1 MLSRSDIGHQEFS
14 LFVTEVEPRLSRA
27 LTGTYGREV
36 GEEATRDALVYAW
49 ENWERVSRMENPVGF
64 LFRVGQSRA
73 RRYRRKPVV
82 LPEVSSHELPHIEP
96 ALPKALD
103 ELSERQR
110 AALLLIHVEGL
121 TERDAARAMGV
132 SRVTVRRHADR
143 ALSKLRDF
151 LEVEDA

>member
-27 LTGTYGREV
+27 LTGTYGPAV
-36 GEEATRDALVYAW
+36 GEEATRDALAYAW
-49 ENWERVSRMENPVGF
+49 ENWDRVSQMENPVGF
-64 LFRVGQSRA
+64 LFRVGQSRS
-73 RRYRRKPVV
+73 RRYRPKPVV
-82 LPEVSSHELPHIEP
+82 LPEVGSDELPHIEP
-96 ALPKALD
+96 ALPKAL
-103 ELSERQR
+103 ESLSERQR

-121 TERDAARAMGV
+121 TERDAAKALGV

-151 LEVEDA
+151 LEVGDD

>member
-1 MLSRSDIGHQEFS
+1 MLSSSDIGHQEFS

-27 LTGTYGREV
+27 LTGTYGCEV
-36 GEEATRDALVYAW
+36 GEEATRDALAYAW

-96 ALPKALD
+96 ALPEAL
-103 ELSERQR
+103 EKLSERQR

-121 TERDAARAMGV
+121 TERDAAKAMGV

-143 ALSKLRDF
+143 ALNKLRGF
-151 LEVEDA
+151 LEVEDG

>member
-14 LFVTEVEPRLSRA
+14 LFVIEVEPRLSRA
-27 LTGTYGREV
+27 LTGAYGREV

-73 RRYRRKPVV
+73 RRYRRTPVV

-96 ALPKALD
+96 ALPKALQ

-110 AALLLIHVEGL
+110 AALLLIHMEGL

-143 ALSKLRDF
+143 ALTKLRSF
-151 LEVEDA
+151 LEVEDG

>member
-27 LTGTYGREV
+27 LTGAYGLDV
-36 GEEATRDALVYAW
+36 GEEATRDALAYAW
-49 ENWERVSRMENPVGF
+49 ENWDRVSQMDNPVGF
-64 LFRVGQSRA
+64 LFRVGQSRS
-73 RRYRRKPVV
+73 RRYRRRRVV
-82 LPEVSSHELPHIEP
+82 LPEVRSDELPHIEP
-96 ALPKALD
+96 ALPKAL
-103 ELSERQR
+103 ESLSERQR
-110 AALLLIHVEGL
+110 AALLLIKVEGL

-151 LEVEDA
+151 LEVGDG

>member
-1 MLSRSDIGHQEFS
+1 MLNRSDIGHQEFS
-14 LFVTEVEPRLSRA
+14 LFVAEAEPRLSRA
-27 LTGTYGREV
+27 LTGTYGREI

-49 ENWERVSRMENPVGF
+49 ENWERVSGMENPVGF
-64 LFRVGQSRA
+64 LFRVGQSRS
-73 RRYRRKPVV
+73 RRYRRKPLV
-82 LPEVSSHELPHIEP
+82 LPEVRSDELPHIEP
-96 ALPKALD
+96 ALPKALE

-143 ALSKLRDF
+143 ALSKLRTF
-151 LEVEDA
+151 LEVEDG

>member
-27 LTGTYGREV
+27 LTGTYGLEV
-36 GEEATRDALVYAW
+36 GEEATRDALAYAW
-49 ENWERVSRMENPVGF
+49 ENWDRVSQMENPVGF
-64 LFRVGQSRA
+64 LFRVGQSRS
-73 RRYRRKPVV
+73 RRYRRSRVAF
-82 LPEVSSHELPHIEP
+82 PEVRSDELPHIEP
-96 ALPKALD
+96 ALPKALE

-121 TERDAARAMGV
+121 TERDAAMAMGI
-132 SRVTVRRHADR
+132 SRVTVRRHAER

-151 LEVEDA
+151 LEVGDG

>member
-14 LFVTEVEPRLSRA
+14 LFVTEVEPVLSRA
-27 LTGTYGREV
+27 LSGAYGIEI

-49 ENWERVSRMENPVGF
+49 ENWERVSGMENPVGF
-64 LFRVGQSRA
+64 LFRVGQSRS
-73 RRYRRKPVV
+73 RRYRRRRVV
-82 LPEVSSHELPHIEP
+82 LPEVSSDELPHVEP
-96 ALPKALD
+96 ALPRALE

-121 TERDAARAMGV
+121 TERAAAKAMGV

-143 ALSKLRDF
+143 ALSKLRSF
-151 LEVEDA
+151 LEVEDG

>member
-1 MLSRSDIGHQEFS
+1 MLSRSDIDHQEFA
-14 LFVTEVEPRLSRA
+14 LFVNDVEPTLSRA
-27 LTGTYGREV
+27 LTGTYGRDV

-49 ENWERVSRMENPVGF
+49 ENWERVSQMQNPVGF
-64 LFRVGQSRA
+64 LFRVGQSRS

-82 LPEVSSHELPHIEP
+82 LPEVSSDELPHIEP
-96 ALPKALD
+96 ALPRALD

-121 TERDAARAMGV
+121 TERDAARAMGI

-143 ALSKLRDF
+143 ALNKLRSF
-151 LEVEDA
+151 LEVEDG

>member
-14 LFVTEVEPRLSRA
+14 LFVTEVEPKLSRA

-36 GEEATRDALVYAW
+36 GEEATRDALAYAW
-49 ENWERVSRMENPVGF
+49 ENWERVSQMENAVGF
-64 LFRVGQSRA
+64 LFRVGQSRS
-73 RRYRRKPVV
+73 RRYRRRPVV
-82 LPEVSSHELPHIEP
+82 LPEVRSDELPHIEP
-96 ALPKALD
+96 ALPKALE

-121 TERDAARAMGV
+121 TERDAAMAMGI
-132 SRVTVRRHADR
+132 SRVTVRRHAER

-151 LEVEDA
+151 LEVGDG